1 MHDDNKSRFHEI
13 EETRTSAAQ
22 DRFEEILQK
31 VKAAG
36 AHIDRDEESPLYAD
50 VAQQEVEIGRRR
62 IVEFSLNH
70 TDFQITRDEK
80 TARITGAG
88 PGQKSHRAALEQL
101 PVPAINIKLKSK
113 PELSQQ
119 WVAVEIED
127 VF

>member
-80 TARITGAG
+80 PPASRAPALARNPTAPPWNSSPSPPSI
-88 PGQKSHRAALEQL
+88 S
-101 PVPAINIKLKSK
+101 N
-113 PELSQQ
+113 
-119 WVAVEIED
+119 
-127 VF
+127 